1 MKKKKQKNSLAAR
14 RAEFIR
20 LHDLAGEK
28 LAAERLVEEKRS
40 DRQVYIGA
48 IVFGIIALCL
58 FFTSVSW
65 KPCHP

>member
-1 MKKKKQKNSLAAR
+1 MKNKKQKNSLAAR

-28 LAAERLVEEKRS
+28 LAAERLVEEKRA
-40 DRQVYIGA
+40 DRIVYTGA
-48 IVFGIIALCL
+48 IVFGVIALCL
-58 FFTSVSW
+58 FFATFSW